1 MVWPEVSIEDFPPR
15 RDDEPASLRQ
25 DILDE
30 LTDHF
35 VCAFNRELLK
45 NSDERLAQKRVIKKF
60 GDPVKIARQLWFDAM
75 KERIMSQRIM
85 TGISAVMAVCSIAVV
100 GIAWILMRDS
110 QLVNRQM
117 LDQLAV
123 IADRPQADSTVV
135 KSLQST
141 NEAIVRELKVLADS
155 QRPSRPVNEL
165 GMSGM
170 MGAMGVGEGEMMGG
184 GFGMESKPAEPS
196 NINQQILKQLEQ
208 LNQKQNNQESS
219 ASEGMNQISFQL
231 VQDNKDKKPAVGFK
245 GILTKNGNQMESFSL
260 ESVSTKTGKLDFGK
274 LPWGQYYFYLNAPW
288 GEVCHVPSI
297 TVIPG
302 RDYTQTIVCPV
313 ASPLEVPVQFK
324 VNWSTKQNSEDW
336 YLLCDF
342 RELVH
347 VGYGHVLR
355 ETANGFSF
363 NSTRKLG
370 DDLWT
375 TIQNQQQQPKGVYL
389 ISSDDQVS
397 LCPLDRKGYYE
408 NIGPDSLAEKTSIN
422 ILQGQ
427 YTLPLIYLIPK
438 KYLNKLSSLNK
449 SASYDVFNSVRKEIV
464 RYDPYHSE
472 SRGMKSGT
480 FGVLNTAILIPSLN
494 ITDPMLNDSFGNS
507 KNVAGIQLPRRLEF
521 TASKDQTNLWEIELP
536 DLSSLTSKIDSSKNV
551 R

>member
-1 MVWPEVSIEDFPPR
+1 MSWPEVSIEDLPPR

-45 NSDERLAQKRVIKKF
+45 NPDERLAQERVIKQF

-85 TGISAVMAVCSIAVV
+85 TGISSVMAICCIAVV

-141 NEAIVRELKVLADS
+141 NEAIVRELRILADS
-155 QRPSRPVNEL
+155 QRPSRPVNEM

-170 MGAMGVGEGEMMGG
+170 MGAMGVGEGEMMGD

-208 LNQKQNNQESS
+208 LNQKQGDQESS

-231 VQDNKDKKPAVGFK
+231 VQDNKDKKPALGFT
-245 GILTKNGNQMESFSL
+245 GSLTKSGNQTDSFTL
-260 ESVSTKTGKLDFGK
+260 EAVTNKSGKLDFGK
-274 LPWGQYYFYLNAPW
+274 LPWGKYYLNLKAPW
-288 GEVCHVPSI
+288 GESFVQWQL

-302 RDYTQTIVCPV
+302 RDYSQTIICPS
-313 ASPLEVPVQFK
+313 AAPEEVPVQFH
-324 VNWSTKQNSEDW
+324 VNWPKTLKSKEW
-336 YLLCDF
+336 FLLSDF
-342 RELVH
+342 RQTRSGGE
-347 VGYGHVLR
+347 
-355 ETANGFSF
+355 NFSYYF
-363 NSTRKLG
+363 NSTRKIG
-370 DDLWT
+370 DDYWMT
-375 TIQNQQQQPKGVYL
+375 DQNQPLKPRGVYL
-389 ISSDDQVS
+389 VDSDNQVS
-397 LCPLDRKGYYE
+397 ICPLTEDGRFE
-408 NIGPDSLAEKTSIN
+408 DINPDTVLEKPMVN
-422 ILQGQ
+422 MLEGDYIL
-427 YTLPLIYLIPK
+427 PVMYLIPK
-438 KYLNKLSSLNK
+438 KDLKQLSLLN
-449 SASYDVFNSVRKEIV
+449 SANSFKVIKQNRVGTYSYNPRNNSQRAGGFRSFGGGGFFGGQEI
-464 RYDPYHSE
+464 P
-472 SRGMKSGT
+472 T
-480 FGVLNTAILIPSLN
+480 TAILVPFKRDVTPSDSIGFLN
-494 ITDPMLNDSFGNS
+494 TVLRNE
-507 KNVAGIQLPRRLEF
+507 NVSGIQLRKLLNYS
-521 TASKDQTNLWEIELP
+521 AKKDQPNRWEIK
-536 DLSSLTSKIDSSKNV
+536 LSD
-551 R
+551 